1 MERLLDY
8 VQRSTARLPPSR
20 RITDWAGV
28 QKRMGESAQTMN
40 NWRNRSGLSK
50 QGALKAQELFG
61 CSANWLLDGEGPES
75 SGDWPFPR
83 VDRARW
89 LACGPEDR
97 GYVQAAINRALDEC
111 EASRDSPAGKQRLP
125 AAA

>member
-1 MERLLDY
+1 MARLLEY
-8 VQRSTARLPPSR
+8 VQRSTAKLPPSR
-20 RITDWAGV
+20 RITDWAGI
-28 QKRMGESAQTMN
+28 QRRMGESSATMT
-40 NWRNRSGLSK
+40 NWKNRSGLSK

-61 CSANWLLDGEGPES
+61 CSAVWLLTGEGPES
-75 SGDWPFPR
+75 SGDWPFSR

-89 LACGPEDR
+89 LACDSEDR

-111 EASRDSPAGKQRLP
+111 EAARDDLSGKQQLP